1 MLAKRVFRF
10 FTSIIVAAFAT
21 PRSEDQD
28 DIYLVTLKIAEQIW
42 AFEAADWQETMPTK
56 EMPQQEASL
65 ESFVPEGEQGA
76 TMIVCIAGG
85 LSALI

>member
-42 AFEAADWQETMPTK
+42 AFEAAD
-56 EMPQQEASL
+56 
-65 ESFVPEGEQGA
+65 
-76 TMIVCIAGG
+76 
-85 LSALI
+85 